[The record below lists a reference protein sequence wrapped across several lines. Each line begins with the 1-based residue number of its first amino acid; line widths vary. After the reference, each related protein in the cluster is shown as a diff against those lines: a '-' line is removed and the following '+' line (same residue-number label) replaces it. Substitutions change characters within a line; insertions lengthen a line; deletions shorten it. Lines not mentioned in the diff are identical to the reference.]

1 MHVSRGWSFGT
12 AKGNNADLLVALV
25 AGAEYGARKERRAYL
40 WAERKAARSEVC
52 VSECFELRK
61 DPSIFGLRGKDRP
74 RRLLKL

>member
-1 MHVSRGWSFGT
+1 MAR
-12 AKGNNADLLVALV
+12 V

-52 VSECFELRK
+52 VSECFELRR
-61 DPSIFGLRGKDRP
+61 DPSGFGLRGKDRP